1 MAEPYLKDIDFAFFA
16 VRFGY
21 SKSDYEELTNREK
34 AFLYKAYEDKVI
46 SDGYNMYNAM
56 FTAAYN
62 ANRPKRKKALKLW
75 RKAKTQKAD
84 METVKNNMAI
94 AREVEEKEGRG
105 WVGLV
110 YRKNGLKPPGRR
122 RNG

>member
-16 VRFGY
+16 VHFGY
-21 SKSDYEELTNREK
+21 SKSDYEELTSREK

-46 SDGYNMYNAM
+46 SDGYSMYNAV
-56 FTAAYN
+56 FTAVYN
-62 ANRPKRKKALKLW
+62 ANRPKQKKALKLW

-84 METVKNNMAI
+84 METVKGNMAI

-110 YRKNGLKPPGRR
+110 YKKNGLKPPGRR